1 MHKLARLVQFCLLAG
16 FVFLPA
22 LRAQQ
27 TVQVPVE
34 LVSYPDIIY
43 HNGKVA
49 TLNDPAVNNNV
60 GRFAEAVAIRGER
73 IQFVGTNAEV
83 LRMAGPNTRKV
94 DLKGYLMTPGLINT
108 HTHLHDSLVN
118 GWAER
123 NVDKVEAIR
132 KTFTVTGK
140 TYDEITKGI
149 ELVIKEQMARPLP
162 GQWAW
167 IGLGGGGGI
176 GIKYLEEDAMTRDQL
191 NKLAPQLPVFIGSHP
206 EFLWNDAARN
216 SFLRWYEVEPTDENE
231 AKAITI
237 DTTMGRSLI
246 ADFYFDKH
254 MDELADLLQ
263 EGLSWQAAGGFTTFS
278 SHIVGLRKMPAYT
291 QLVREGRMPVRFAF
305 SNRYC
310 QQIEVDIPGCFLRAG
325 DYAGMGDTKN
335 FMWNVGITLG
345 GIDNGPPAI
354 CTTMEAPPADKAR
367 EDCIIQ
373 PGNDYWK
380 AVYAAVRS
388 RYRYVVNH
396 SWGDGGVQYVLDI
409 VDQVMKENPEG
420 FTLDFVRSRRY
431 SSDHCGFY
439 PNKSQIPRM
448 ARFNWHLSCDPGALG
463 RSAPWLS
470 VYGADA
476 ANQIGPIKSAID
488 AGIKVGLEEEMGYN
502 LARPDPQIRSMWFV
516 AQPFLTRKNN
526 RGESIA
532 PHEAIDRNHLMK
544 MATTWAASYVMR
556 EDDLGSIEPGKLADL
571 VVWNKDYFTV
581 PLAETATVYPVMTVL
596 GGKTL
601 ILRNEYAQVLGT
613 APIGYQPRFNFTQG
627 QGGGGGGGGP
637 E

>member
-1 MHKLARLVQFCLLAG
+1 
-16 FVFLPA
+16 
-22 LRAQQ
+22 
-27 TVQVPVE
+27 VQVPVE
-34 LVSYPDIIY
+34 LVSYPDVIY
-43 HNGKVA
+43 HNGKIV
-49 TLNDPAVNNNV
+49 TMDDPNVNSNI
-60 GRFAEAVAIRGER
+60 GRTAEAVAIKGER
-73 IQFVGTNAEV
+73 IQFVGTNAQV
-83 LRMAGPNTRKV
+83 LRLAGPNTKKI

-118 GWAER
+118 SWAQR
-123 NVDKVEAIR
+123 NPEKTEAVR
-132 KTFTVTGK
+132 KTFRVTGK
-140 TYDEITKGI
+140 SYDEITKGI
-149 ELVIKEQMARPLP
+149 ELVVKEQMAHPLP

-167 IGLGGGGGI
+167 IGVGGENGI
-176 GIKYLEEDAMTRDQL
+176 GVKYLEEKQMTRQQL
-191 NKLAPQLPVFIGSHP
+191 NTLAPNLPVFVGAHP

-237 DTTMGRSLI
+237 DTTMERSLI
-246 ADFYFDKH
+246 ADFYFDRH
-254 MDELADLLQ
+254 MDELADVLA

-291 QLVREGRMPVRFAF
+291 QIVREGRMPVRFAF

-325 DYAGMGDTKN
+325 DYAGMGDRN
-335 FMWNVGITLG
+335 SLMWNVGITLG

-367 EDCIIQ
+367 EDCILK

-380 AVYAAVRS
+380 AVYASIRS

-396 SWGDGGVQYVLDI
+396 SWGDGGIQYVLDI
-409 VDQVMKENPEG
+409 IDQVMKEDPQG
-420 FTLDFVRSRRY
+420 FSLDFVRSRRY
-431 SSDHCGFY
+431 SGDHCGFY

-448 ARFNWHLSCDPGALG
+448 AKINWHLSCDPGALS

-470 VYGADA
+470 VYGQDA
-476 ANQIGPIKSAID
+476 QNQIAPVKSALD

-502 LARPDPQIRSMWFV
+502 LARPDPQIRSMWTV
-516 AQPFLTRKNN
+516 AQPFLTRKA
-526 RGESIA
+526 RGQDIA
-532 PHEAIDRNHLMK
+532 AQEAIDRNQLFK
-544 MATTWAASYVMR
+544 MATVYAASYVMR
-556 EDDLGSIEPGKLADL
+556 ENDIGSIEPGKLADL

-581 PLAETATVYPVMTVL
+581 PLADTATVYPVMTVFN
-596 GGKTL
+596 GKPVV
-601 ILRNEYAQVLGT
+601 LRSEYASVISQPAVGH
-613 APIGYQPRFNFTQG
+613 QPRFNFA
-627 QGGGGGGGGP
+627 QGGGGGQGGGN

>member
-1 MHKLARLVQFCLLAG
+1 MSKLVRVIQACLLAG
-16 FVFLPA
+16 FAILPA

-43 HNGKVA
+43 HNGKIA
-49 TLNDPAVNNNV
+49 TLDDPGVNSNV
-60 GRFAEAVAIRGER
+60 GRFVEAVAIRGEK
-73 IQFVGTNAEV
+73 IQFVGSNAEV
-83 LRMAGPNTRKV
+83 LRMAGPNTKKV

-123 NVDKVEAIR
+123 NPEKTEAIR
-132 KTFTVTGK
+132 KSFTVSGK
-140 TYDEITKGI
+140 TNEEITKGI
-149 ELVIKEQMARPLP
+149 ELVVKEQMAHPLP

-167 IGLGGGGGI
+167 ISLGGGGTGI
-176 GIKYLEEDAMTRDQL
+176 GIKYLEDKVMTREQL
-191 NKLAPQLPVFIGSHP
+191 NALAPQLPVFVGAHP

-231 AKAITI
+231 EKAITI

-246 ADFYFDKH
+246 ADFYFDSH
-254 MDELADLLQ
+254 MDELANVLE

-291 QLVREGRMPVRFAF
+291 QLVREGRLPVRFAF

-325 DYAGMGDTKN
+325 DYAGMGDPSQ

-354 CTTMEAPPADKAR
+354 CTTMEAAPADKAR

-373 PGNDYWK
+373 PGNDYWR

-396 SWGDGGVQYVLDI
+396 SWGDGGIEYVLDI
-409 VDQVMKENPEG
+409 IDQVMKENPEG

-431 SSDHCGFY
+431 SGDHCGFY
-439 PNKSQIPRM
+439 PNKNQIPRM
-448 ARFNWHLSCDPGALG
+448 ARINWHLSCDPGALS

-476 ANQIGPIKSAID
+476 ANQIGPIKTALA

-502 LARPDPQIRSMWFV
+502 LARPDPEIRSMWL
-516 AQPFLTRKNN
+516 AAMPFLTRKTN
-526 RGESIA
+526 RGEDIA
-532 PHEAIDRNHLMK
+532 PQEAIDRNQLIK
-544 MATTWAASYVMR
+544 MATTYAASYVMR
-556 EDDLGSIEPGKLADL
+556 EDFIGSIEPGKLADL

-581 PLAETATVYPVMTVL
+581 PQEELGGVYPVMTIL

-601 ILRNEYAQVLGT
+601 VLRNEYAQVLGT
-613 APIGYQPRFNFTQG
+613 QPIGHQPRFRTTP
-627 QGGGGGGGGP
+627 GGGGGFGGGGD
-637 E
+637 

>member
-1 MHKLARLVQFCLLAG
+1 MAGLRQLVQTCFLVG
-16 FVFLPA
+16 IVFAPGLW
-22 LRAQQ
+22 AQQ

-34 LVSYPDIIY
+34 LVSYPDVIY
-43 HNGKVA
+43 HNGKIA
-49 TLNDPAVNNNV
+49 TMSDSSLSNSI
-60 GRFAEAVAIRGER
+60 GRVAEAIAIRGEK
-73 IQFVGTNAEV
+73 IQFVGSSAEV
-83 LRMAGPNTRKV
+83 LRLAGPNTRKV

-118 GWAER
+118 GWAQR
-123 NVDKVEAIR
+123 NPDKTEAIR
-132 KTFTVTGK
+132 KMFSVSGQTF
-140 TYDEITKGI
+140 DEITKGI
-149 ELVIKEQMARPLP
+149 ELIIKEQMAHPLP
-162 GQWAW
+162 EQWAW
-167 IGLGGGGGI
+167 ISLGGGGTGI
-176 GIKYLEEDAMTRDQL
+176 GIKYLEQDAMTRDQL
-191 NKLAPQLPVFIGSHP
+191 NALAPKLPVFVGAHP
-206 EFLWNDAARN
+206 QFLWNDAARN
-216 SFLRWYEVEPTDENE
+216 AFLGWYEVEPTDENE

-254 MDELADLLQ
+254 MDELADVLE
-263 EGLSWQAAGGFTTFS
+263 EGLSWQAVGGFTTFS

-291 QLVREGRMPVRFAF
+291 QLVREGRMPVRFGF

-325 DYAGMGDTKN
+325 DFAGMGDPNN
-335 FMWNVGITLG
+335 FIWNVGLTLG

-367 EDCIIQ
+367 EDCIIK

-380 AVYAAVRS
+380 AVYAAIRS

-396 SWGDGGVQYVLDI
+396 SWGDGGIQYVLDI
-409 VDQVMKENPEG
+409 IDQVMKENPQG

-431 SSDHCGFY
+431 SGDHCGFY
-439 PNKSQIPRM
+439 PNKSQMPRM
-448 ARFNWHLSCDPGALG
+448 ARFNWYLSCDPGALS

-476 ANQIGPIKSAID
+476 ANQIAPVKSAIQ

-502 LARPDPQIRSMWFV
+502 LARENAQVRSMWLV
-516 AQPFLTRKNN
+516 AQPFLTRKTN
-526 RGESIA
+526 RGQDIA
-532 PHEAIDRNHLMK
+532 PHEAIDRNTLMK
-544 MATTWAASYVMR
+544 MATTWASEYVLR
-556 EDDLGSIEPGKLADL
+556 EEHIGSLEPGKLADL

-581 PLAETATVYPVMTVL
+581 PQADLGTVYPVMTVL

-601 ILRNEYAQVLGT
+601 VLRGEYAQVLG
-613 APIGYQPRFNFTQG
+613 ASPIGHQAKFCFANC
-627 QGGGGGGGGP
+627 GGGGGGG